1 MKIEKKQFHGSLDF
15 LEGEL
20 YKVEIFFDDTAKDVI
35 NKKTE
40 AVAATKKMDLS
51 EKMLKSAFGQNFD
64 TMKDEAISDYPNSN
78 SKPGDFHYLS
88 GVMPTPF

>member
-20 YKVEIFFDDTAKDVI
+20 YRVEIFFDGTKDAV

-40 AVAATKKMDLS
+40 TLATKKMDLS

-64 TMKDEAISDYPNSN
+64 TMKDEAISDYPNPN
-78 SKPGDFHYLS
+78 SRPCDFHELT
-88 GVMPTPF
+88 GVMPTF

>member
-15 LEGEL
+15 LDGEL
-20 YKVEIFFDDTAKDVI
+20 YRVEIFFDDTKGVV

-40 AVAATKKMDLS
+40 TLATKKMDLS

-64 TMKDEAISDYPNSN
+64 TMKDEAISDYPNPN
-78 SKPGDFHYLS
+78 SRPCDFHELT
-88 GVMPTPF
+88 GIMPTPF

>member
-1 MKIEKKQFHGSLDF
+1 MKIEKKNFHGSLDF

-20 YKVEIFFDDTAKDVI
+20 YRVEIFFDDTAKDVV
-35 NKKTE
+35 NKKIKTVATE
-40 AVAATKKMDLS
+40 KMDLS

-64 TMKDEAISDYPNSN
+64 TMKDEAISDYPNPN
-78 SKPGDFHYLS
+78 SRPCDFHELS

>member
-20 YKVEIFFDDTAKDVI
+20 YRVEIFFDDTKDVV

-40 AVAATKKMDLS
+40 TLATKKMDLS

-64 TMKDEAISDYPNSN
+64 TMKDEAISDYPNPN
-78 SKPGDFHYLS
+78 SRPCDFHELT
-88 GVMPTPF
+88 GVMPTS

>member
-40 AVAATKKMDLS
+40 VRFWTELRHNEGRGNLGLS
-51 EKMLKSAFGQNFD
+51 
-64 TMKDEAISDYPNSN
+64 
-78 SKPGDFHYLS
+78 
-88 GVMPTPF
+88 